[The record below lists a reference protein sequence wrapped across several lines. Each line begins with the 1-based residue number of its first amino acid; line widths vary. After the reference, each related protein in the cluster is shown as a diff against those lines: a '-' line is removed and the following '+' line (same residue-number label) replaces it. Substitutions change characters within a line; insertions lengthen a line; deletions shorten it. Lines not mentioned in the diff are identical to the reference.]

1 MVKEKTKK
9 LESFDDADAY
19 FYRLKNG
26 KPIEQTP
33 KLRIPKKDG
42 WGIITIEKATS
53 LDSGVYQCI
62 ASNSF
67 NLIKTESKV
76 TVFDVEEICVKPTFT
91 RITGN

>member
-1 MVKEKTKK
+1 MI
-9 LESFDDADAY
+9 F
-19 FYRLKNG
+19 RLKNG

-53 LDSGVYQCI
+53 SDSGVYQCI

-67 NLIKTESKV
+67 NLIKTESTV
-76 TVFDVEEICVKPTFT
+76 TVFDVDEISVKPTFT
-91 RITGN
+91 RITG